1 MIMKILRSWPHRG
14 KEQKCRFSTALWIE
28 WEWEGLC
35 SNSLSCAQLGR
46 LAPIPQCLFRAL
58 CSVLSMVQGWV
69 NFTLKAFKVSIW
81 HLWLHLQFK
90 LVYFLL
96 FSFYSTEFSACERCW
111 IVISGDWNLFIYPCN
126 RYTLSSGNVI
136 LPLSNT
142 TPSRVPDA
150 EELSLRSENN
160 GQFSCSCSSIND

>member
-1 MIMKILRSWPHRG
+1 MPLFYRLMNRMGMRG
-14 KEQKCRFSTALWIE
+14 ALQQLFIPCTAGAAGSHSTMPIQGTALH
-28 WEWEGLC
+28 
-35 SNSLSCAQLGR
+35 
-46 LAPIPQCLFRAL
+46 PQHGAGVGEFHLE
-58 CSVLSMVQGWV
+58 S
-69 NFTLKAFKVSIW
+69 FKVSIW